1 VKQIRNLIDLA
12 HHVGTSSI
20 PEQIGRKLNTYTDCG
35 PWTMF
40 YFPDKVKLHYL
51 DPLPPD
57 LNLLSCEAVKLGA
70 SVEGVGAEL
79 ETDLLMFPF
88 TGDEFDREVIDLDIK
103 ASEERAEWERKE
115 ARGEDA

>member
-51 DPLPPD
+51 DEVPSD

-70 SVEGVGAEL
+70 SLEFGAEL

-88 TGDEFDREVIDLDIK
+88 TGDEFDQAVIDLDGR
-103 ASEERAEWERKE
+103 ATEERAEWKQANPE
-115 ARGEDA
+115 EDV